1 MNTPF
6 DAAFK
11 TPVGWIGLRV
21 EHQHLRELVL
31 LSASPDIRRPVD
43 ISSQR
48 LIEHLQTLLYEY
60 LESGH
65 WPQNLPL
72 EPQGTDFQ
80 KRVWHGLLGIPQG
93 QRKTYG
99 DLAKQLNTSAR
110 AIGGACRAN
119 PIPLLIPCHR
129 VVAARGDGGFAG
141 HTSGHWMELK
151 RWLLKRETDG

>member
-6 DAAFK
+6 DAAF
-11 TPVGWIGLRV
+11 TTSIGWIGLRMEQQRV
-21 EHQHLRELVL
+21 LELAL
-31 LSASPDIRRPVD
+31 LSDAPDIRQPTD
-43 ISSQR
+43 EADKL
-48 LIEHLQTLLYEY
+48 LIERLQTLLHEY
-60 LESGH
+60 LDTGK

-80 KRVWHGLLGIPQG
+80 RKVWRALLEIPQG

-99 DLAKQLNTSAR
+99 ELAGQLKTSAR

-129 VVAARGDGGFAG
+129 VVAAQGDGGFAG

-151 RWLLKRETDG
+151 RWLLDLENDG